1 VVSQTGIF
9 VARMNLQPLVKDPL
23 ATCDDSVV
31 PLTELM
37 VSCVI
42 PDISQGSAP
51 SKYYPSK
58 YYQPSMKDLKW
69 LLGLNECLL

>member
-1 VVSQTGIF
+1 M
-9 VARMNLQPLVKDPL
+9 ARMNRQPLVKDPL

-31 PLTELM
+31 PPTEMM

-42 PDISQGSAP
+42 PDITRLPGSI
-51 SKYYPSK
+51 
-58 YYQPSMKDLKW
+58 YQPSMKDLKW